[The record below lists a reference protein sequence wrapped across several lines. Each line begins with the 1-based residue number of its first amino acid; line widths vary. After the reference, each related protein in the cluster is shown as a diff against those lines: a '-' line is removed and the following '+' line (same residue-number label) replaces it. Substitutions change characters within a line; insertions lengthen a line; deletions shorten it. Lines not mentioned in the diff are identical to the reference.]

1 MNAISE
7 VGEVFKKKKK
17 RFRQFIGDKSRNY
30 FPRKWGVLGLLL
42 SSQRQ
47 AALHSFKTSHL
58 YPPMADT
65 APRGRDSALT
75 QRVITSARWGASCDV
90 NQHHC

>member
-1 MNAISE
+1 MPSPRSHSKLIKFMEKKAVNAISE

-30 FPRKWGVLGLLL
+30 FPRKRGVLGLLV

-58 YPPMADT
+58 HPPD
-65 APRGRDSALT
+65 GRHRT
-75 QRVITSARWGASCDV
+75 
-90 NQHHC
+90 